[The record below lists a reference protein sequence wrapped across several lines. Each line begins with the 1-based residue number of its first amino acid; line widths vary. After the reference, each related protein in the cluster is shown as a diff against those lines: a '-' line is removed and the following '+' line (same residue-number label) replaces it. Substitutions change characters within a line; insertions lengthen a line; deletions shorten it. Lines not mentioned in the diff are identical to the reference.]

1 MFADLSLRDAL
12 SRPDSDVLTLRIR
25 RAHLY
30 GALGVLVGFALG
42 AAVVRAAFWPS
53 RPAASALVLPA
64 ATSGP
69 ASTAPAIV
77 KVSSAGRPARGPAD
91 AKVTL
96 VAFLDYQCPFCGRDF
111 RETYPLIERHYG
123 SKIRYVVRNFP
134 LTTIHPYAEKA
145 AEAAECARGQGHFWP
160 YHDWLFRH
168 QDALEVPKLK
178 RYARRL
184 GLDGVAF
191 DRCLDRGRETAEIRR
206 DIAAGTAAGVTG
218 TPTFFVNGRRIV
230 GAVPYATMATT
241 IDAALKNVR

>member
-1 MFADLSLRDAL
+1 M
-12 SRPDSDVLTLRIR
+12 
-25 RAHLY
+25 Y

-53 RPAASALVLPA
+53 RQAAPALVLPA
-64 ATSGP
+64 ATGGQE
-69 ASTAPAIV
+69 STAPAIV

-96 VAFLDYQCPFCGRDF
+96 VAFLDYECPFCGRDF
-111 RETYPLIERHYG
+111 RDTYPLIEQHYG

-145 AEAAECARGQGHFWP
+145 AQAAECARAQGQFWP

-168 QDALEVPKLK
+168 QGALQVAELK
-178 RYARRL
+178 DYARRL
-184 GLDGVAF
+184 GLDGLAF
-191 DRCLDRGRETAEIRR
+191 DRCLDSGREAGEIRR

-241 IDAALKNVR
+241 IDAALKNAR